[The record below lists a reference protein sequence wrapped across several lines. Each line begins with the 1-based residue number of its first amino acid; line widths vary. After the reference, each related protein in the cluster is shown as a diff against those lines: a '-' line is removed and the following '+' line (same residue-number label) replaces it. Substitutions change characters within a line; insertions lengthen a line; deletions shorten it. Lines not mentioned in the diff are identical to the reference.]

1 MDVIMVGPWMLSSD
15 YGEANV
21 LFLTQG
27 WAEADASK
35 TGLSL
40 GHVESAK

>member
-1 MDVIMVGPWMLSSD
+1 MDIIMVGPWMHSSN

-21 LFLTQG
+21 LLG